1 MFSLTNPWFWGV
13 LVALVLGGTAAGF
26 VKGIEWE
33 QGKNARS
40 QVETLY
46 KVIRTS
52 KTVVKKDNETVA
64 ALQESNARLEEE
76 LHDVRTKF
84 AAVRDQLNKMGSLPP
99 DTVSMLNVAR
109 GSGGS
114 PANPGNANPTVRPL
128 APPAGWADRGGGKPN
143 DR

>member
-1 MFSLTNPWFWGV
+1 MFALSPTFWGV
-13 LVALVLGGTAAGF
+13 IALIVALAAATGF
-26 VKGIEWE
+26 VKGMEWE
-33 QGKNARS
+33 QGKQAKVV
-40 QVETLY
+40 VETLV
-46 KVIRTS
+46 KVITVF

-114 PANPGNANPTVRPL
+114 PANPGNANPVVRPL
-128 APPAGWADRGGGKPN
+128 TPPAGWADRGSGKPN